1 MGVIILLCDGNEIIC
16 ALQIFRTFFVEMKVQ
31 SLCKAT
37 LTSLFALLGKK
48 KSLLISYVLL
58 SSVASTNAIILQ
70 RT

>member
-16 ALQIFRTFFVEMKVQ
+16 ALQIFRTFFVEMKLQ

-37 LTSLFALLGKK
+37 LASLFTLLKK

-58 SSVASTNAIILQ
+58 SSVASTNAIILEK